1 MGTIEFDVRHP
12 NGKRETISI
21 EGERALVGSGSHC
34 DVRLPM
40 EDAAYEH
47 ALIETFGASASTAGD
62 LRARALAA
70 EPPVTID
77 EVPLTLAPLPPGAVL
92 GIGRVK
98 LLVTRVGEFGP
109 SQGARV
115 GSGTG
120 GNPLAALALL
130 AVFGTAGYLLLLE
143 DEERI
148 APPPAEAPALF
159 ASAPQSCPPGD
170 ATRALGL
177 AEEHL
182 AQAEGK
188 RERLPFALESGVSA
202 VAFYETAAACFRRA
216 GAEARAVDAD
226 EAAAGLE
233 RDLTDELRTRALR
246 LSQMLKVQDYELAR
260 TDVTVLRALT
270 NGKRGKYVD
279 WLSTVSKQLAKK
291 GSR

>member
-47 ALIETFGASASTAGD
+47 ASIEAFGAS
-62 LRARALAA
+62 LRAQALAA
-70 EPPVTID
+70 EPPVAID
-77 EVPLTLAPLPPGAVL
+77 DVPLTLAPLPPGAVL

-98 LLVTRVGEFGP
+98 LLVTRVGEFGS
-109 SQGARV
+109 SQSARA

-120 GNPLAALALL
+120 ASPLTVLALL

-188 RERLPFALESGVSA
+188 RERLPFAIESGVSA
-202 VAFYETAAACFRRA
+202 VAFYETAAACFRRG
-216 GAEARAVDAD
+216 GAEARAVQADDA
-226 EAAAGLE
+226 ATSLKG
-233 RDLTDELRTRALR
+233 DLTDELRTRALR

-260 TDVTVLRALT
+260 ADVTVLRALT
-270 NGKRGKYVD
+270 NGKRGKYIE